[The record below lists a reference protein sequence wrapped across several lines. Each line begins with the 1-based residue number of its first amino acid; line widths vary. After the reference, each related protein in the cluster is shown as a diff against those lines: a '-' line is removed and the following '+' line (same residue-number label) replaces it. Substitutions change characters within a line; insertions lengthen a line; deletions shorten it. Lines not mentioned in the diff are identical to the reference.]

1 MKQKL
6 HRLLNTILVEIG
18 FELLRF
24 PNGLLKKRIELL
36 RKYKVDFVFDV
47 GANTGQYASQLRR
60 AGYKGEILSFEPL
73 NEAFAA
79 LRKKTDQD
87 NLWNAVQMGLGDF
100 DGEAV
105 IHVAENSVSSSIRDI
120 KNEHVQAVPKSKYI
134 AQETITVRKLDTVFH
149 EYKKEGKTCFLK
161 IDTQGFEKEV
171 INGAL
176 QSLSAFAGIQV
187 EMSLVPLYE
196 GESMYEELK
205 KLIEQN
211 GFELFSLEPG
221 FSDPGTG
228 KLMQVDGVFFRKSIK

>member
-24 PNGLLKKRIELL
+24 PSGLLKKRIELL

-47 GANTGQYASQLRR
+47 GANTGQYASQLRK
-60 AGYKGEILSFEPL
+60 AGYKGDILSFEPL

-79 LRKKTDQD
+79 LKKKADQD

-105 IHVAENSVSSSIRDI
+105 IHIAENSVSSSIRDI
-120 KNEHVQAVPKSKYI
+120 KNEHVQAVPESKYI

-196 GESMYEELK
+196 GESMYEDLK

-221 FSDPGTG
+221 FSDPETG